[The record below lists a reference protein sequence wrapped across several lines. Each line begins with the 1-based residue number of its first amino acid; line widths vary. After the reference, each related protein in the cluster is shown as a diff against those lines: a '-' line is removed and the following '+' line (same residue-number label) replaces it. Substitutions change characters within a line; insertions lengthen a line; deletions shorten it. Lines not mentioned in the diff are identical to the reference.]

1 MPIASAFARR
11 FSIGDPS
18 PADSESSMKPKQK
31 SLHLLAV
38 VVAMFAG
45 FLFAGCDNKE
55 TVLDVNP
62 PGGGVDVDQ

>member
-1 MPIASAFARR
+1 
-11 FSIGDPS
+11 
-18 PADSESSMKPKQK
+18 MKPKQK